1 MSRHPAIDLSAV
13 EGSGPLWGMASDDLN
28 ATLIAWPPGR
38 GVAEHVNEE
47 RDVLVVVLR
56 GSGTITIDGEPVQ
69 TEAPYA
75 CLIPKGS
82 RRAIVAGGGGIR
94 YLTTHLRRPGLQV
107 GRFGPPAR

>member
-1 MSRHPAIDLSAV
+1 MSPHPAIDLSAG

-28 ATLIAWPPGR
+28 ATLLAWPPGR

-47 RDVLVVVLR
+47 RDVLVVVL
-56 GSGTITIDGEPVQ
+56 GGGGAITIDGEPVQ
-69 TEAPYA
+69 VDAPCA

-82 RRAIVAGGGGIR
+82 RRAIAAGAEGIR
-94 YLTTHLRRPGLQV
+94 YLTTHLRRAGLQV